1 MKILI
6 CDSLEKEVIN
16 IFNEIG
22 EVTNISDTENKEDEI
37 TKNIIDTEVVVIRSA
52 TTISKDLI
60 NSAKKLKVIARC
72 GVGVD
77 NIDLEQASK
86 NNIYVTNSP
95 NANIISVAELTIG
108 LIIAAARNIHLSNNS
123 LKTGEW
129 NRQKFV
135 GTELYDKQLGLIG
148 FGKAANEVAKR
159 LASFGMKIVFY
170 DPYIE
175 ESKHEVTKVDLD
187 YLLQTSDVI
196 SIHVNKTKETQNLID
211 SEALNMIKEGGIIV
225 NTSRGGII
233 DEKSLFELVDD
244 KKIIFGGLDVYEKEP
259 PVVGEFFSSSNVV
272 TTPHLGA
279 STKEAQLKAGKQTAE
294 NVKDIL
300 NGDLSSVLNYLKK

>member
-6 CDSLEKEVIN
+6 CDSLENEVLN
-16 IFNEIG
+16 SFSEIG
-22 EVTNISDTENKEDEI
+22 EIKDISQDENKEDELS
-37 TKNIIDTEVVVIRSA
+37 KNIVDSEVVVIRSA
-52 TTISKDLI
+52 TTINKDLI
-60 NSAKKLKVIARC
+60 KSAKQLKIIARC

-86 NNIYVTNSP
+86 SNIYVTNSP

-108 LIIAAARNIHLSNNS
+108 LIIGAARNIHSSNNS
-123 LKTGEW
+123 LKNGEW
-129 NRQKFV
+129 NRQKFI
-135 GTELYDKQLGLIG
+135 GTELYEKQLGLIG

-159 LASFGMKIVFY
+159 LTAFGMRIVFF
-170 DPYIE
+170 DPYID
-175 ESKHEVTKVDLD
+175 ESKNDAIKVDLD
-187 YLLQTSDVI
+187 YLMQTSDVI
-196 SIHVNKTKETQNLID
+196 SIHVIKTKETENLID
-211 SEALNMIKEGGIIV
+211 SKYLKMIKEGGIIV
-225 NTSRGGII
+225 NTSRGGVV

-259 PVVGEFFSSSNVV
+259 PEVDESFSNSNII

-294 NVKDIL
+294 NVKNIL
-300 NGDLSSVLNYLKK
+300 NGDLNSVINP

>member
-1 MKILI
+1 MCIRDRSGTLFGLGSAAEAIVIPSAASAVLTEINGVAETRKISVFQDFI
-6 CDSLEKEVIN
+6 PSGT
-16 IFNEIG
+16 F
-22 EVTNISDTENKEDEI
+22 
-37 TKNIIDTEVVVIRSA
+37 
-52 TTISKDLI
+52 TIS
-60 NSAKKLKVIARC
+60 
-72 GVGVD
+72 G
-77 NIDLEQASK
+77 
-86 NNIYVTNSP
+86 
-95 NANIISVAELTIG
+95 ELTHPDIDFTPAYTGIG
-108 LIIAAARNIHLSNNS
+108 VATISGTAI
-123 LKTGEW
+123 
-129 NRQKFV
+129 QKFV

-159 LASFGMKIVFY
+159 LTAFGMKIVFY

-175 ESKHEVTKVDLD
+175 ESKHEATKVDLD

-259 PVVGEFFSSSNVV
+259 PIVDEFFSNSNIV

-300 NGDLSSVLNYLKK
+300 NGDLSSVINK

>member
-22 EVTNISDTENKEDEI
+22 EVTNISDTENKKDEI
-37 TKNIIDTEVVVIRSA
+37 TKNIVDSEVVVIRSA

-159 LASFGMKIVFY
+159 LTAFGMKIVFY

-175 ESKHEVTKVDLD
+175 ESKHEATKVDLD

-211 SEALNMIKEGGIIV
+211 PEALNMIKEGGIIV

-259 PVVGEFFSSSNVV
+259 PVVGEFFSSSNIV

>member
-6 CDSLEKEVIN
+6 CDSLEKEVID
-16 IFNEIG
+16 IFSEIG
-22 EVTNISDTENKEDEI
+22 EVTNISDNENKEDEI
-37 TKNIIDTEVVVIRSA
+37 SKNILDTEVVVIRSA
-52 TTISKDLI
+52 TTITKELI
-60 NSAKKLKVIARC
+60 NSAKQLKVIARC

-108 LIIAAARNIHLSNNS
+108 LIISAARNIHTSNNS
-123 LKTGEW
+123 LKAGEW
-129 NRQKFV
+129 NRQKFT

-159 LASFGMKIVFY
+159 LSAFGMKIVFY

-175 ESKHEVTKVDLD
+175 ESKNEATKVDLD
-187 YLLQTSDVI
+187 HLMQTSDVI
-196 SIHVNKTKETQNLID
+196 SIHVNKTKETENLID
-211 SEALNMIKEGGIIV
+211 SKALNMMKKGGIIV

-233 DEKSLFELVDD
+233 DEKSLFALVDD
-244 KKIIFGGLDVYEKEP
+244 EKIIFGGLDVYDKEP
-259 PVVGEFFSSSNVV
+259 PIVDEFLSNSNIV

-300 NGDLSSVLNYLKK
+300 NGDLSSVINN

>member
-37 TKNIIDTEVVVIRSA
+37 TKNIVDSEVVVIRSA

-129 NRQKFV
+129 NRQKFI

-148 FGKAANEVAKR
+148 FGKAAKEVAKR
-159 LASFGMKIVFY
+159 LAAFGMKIVFY

-175 ESKHEVTKVDLD
+175 ESNREATKVDLD

-259 PVVGEFFSSSNVV
+259 PVVGEFFSSSNIV

>member
-22 EVTNISDTENKEDEI
+22 EVTNISDTENKKDEI
-37 TKNIIDTEVVVIRSA
+37 TKNIVDSEVVVIRSA

-60 NSAKKLKVIARC
+60 NSAKKFKVIARC
-72 GVGVD
+72 WVGVD

-159 LASFGMKIVFY
+159 LTAFGMKIVFY

-175 ESKHEVTKVDLD
+175 ESKHEATKVDLD

-259 PVVGEFFSSSNVV
+259 PVVGEFFSSSNIV

-279 STKEAQLKAGKQTAE
+279 STKEAQLKAGKQNAE

-300 NGDLSSVLNYLKK
+300 NGDLSSVINH

>member
-6 CDSLEKEVIN
+6 CDSLENEVLN
-16 IFNEIG
+16 SFNEIG
-22 EVTNISDTENKEDEI
+22 EIKDISHEENKEDELS
-37 TKNIIDTEVVVIRSA
+37 KNIVDSEVVVIRSA
-52 TTISKDLI
+52 TTINKDLI
-60 NSAKKLKVIARC
+60 KSAKQLKIIARC

-86 NNIYVTNSP
+86 SNIYVTNSP

-108 LIIAAARNIHLSNNS
+108 LIIGAARNIHSSNNS
-123 LKTGEW
+123 LKNGEW
-129 NRQKFV
+129 NRQKFI
-135 GTELYDKQLGLIG
+135 GTELYEKQLGLIG

-159 LASFGMKIVFY
+159 LTAFGMRIVFF
-170 DPYIE
+170 DPYID
-175 ESKHEVTKVDLD
+175 ESKNDAIKVDLD
-187 YLLQTSDVI
+187 YLMQTSDVI
-196 SIHVNKTKETQNLID
+196 SIHVIKTKETENLID
-211 SEALNMIKEGGIIV
+211 SKYLKMIKEGGIIV
-225 NTSRGGII
+225 NTSRGGVV

-259 PVVGEFFSSSNVV
+259 PEVDESFSNSNII

-294 NVKDIL
+294 NVKNIL
-300 NGDLSSVLNYLKK
+300 NGDLNSVINP

>member
-37 TKNIIDTEVVVIRSA
+37 TKNIVDSEVVVIRSA

-159 LASFGMKIVFY
+159 LAAFGMKIVFY

-175 ESKHEVTKVDLD
+175 ESNREATKVDLD

-259 PVVGEFFSSSNVV
+259 PVVGEFFSSSNIV

-279 STKEAQLKAGKQTAE
+279 STIEAQLKAGKQTAE

>member
-16 IFNEIG
+16 IFNEMG
-22 EVTNISDTENKEDEI
+22 EVTNISDAKNKEDEI
-37 TKNIIDTEVVVIRSA
+37 IKNIVDSEVVVIRSA

-60 NSAKKLKVIARC
+60 NSAKQLKVIARC

-129 NRQKFV
+129 NRQKFI

-159 LASFGMKIVFY
+159 LAAFGMKIVFY

-175 ESKHEVTKVDLD
+175 ESNREATKVDLD

-244 KKIIFGGLDVYEKEP
+244 K
-259 PVVGEFFSSSNVV
+259 
-272 TTPHLGA
+272 
-279 STKEAQLKAGKQTAE
+279 
-294 NVKDIL
+294 
-300 NGDLSSVLNYLKK
+300 

>member
-6 CDSLEKEVIN
+6 CDSLENEVLN
-16 IFNEIG
+16 SFSEIG
-22 EVTNISDTENKEDEI
+22 KIKDISHEENKEDELS
-37 TKNIIDTEVVVIRSA
+37 KNIVDSEVVVIRSA
-52 TTISKDLI
+52 TTINKDLI
-60 NSAKKLKVIARC
+60 KSAKQLKIIARC
-72 GVGVD
+72 GVGID

-86 NNIYVTNSP
+86 SNIYVTNSP

-108 LIIAAARNIHLSNNS
+108 LIIGAARNIHSSNNS
-123 LKTGEW
+123 LKSGEW
-129 NRQKFV
+129 NRQKFI
-135 GTELYDKQLGLIG
+135 GTELYEKQLGLIG

-159 LASFGMKIVFY
+159 LTAFGMRIVFF
-170 DPYIE
+170 DPYID
-175 ESKHEVTKVDLD
+175 ESKNDAIKVDLD
-187 YLLQTSDVI
+187 YLMQTSDVI
-196 SIHVNKTKETQNLID
+196 SIHVIKTKETENLID
-211 SEALNMIKEGGIIV
+211 SKYLKMIKEGGIIV

-259 PVVGEFFSSSNVV
+259 PEVGESFSNSNII

-294 NVKDIL
+294 NVKNIL
-300 NGDLSSVLNYLKK
+300 NGDLNSVINP

>member
-6 CDSLEKEVIN
+6 CDSLENEVLN
-16 IFNEIG
+16 SFNEIG
-22 EVTNISDTENKEDEI
+22 EIKDISHEENKEDELS
-37 TKNIIDTEVVVIRSA
+37 KNIVDSEVVVIRSA
-52 TTISKDLI
+52 TTINEDLI
-60 NSAKKLKVIARC
+60 KSAKQLKIIARC

-86 NNIYVTNSP
+86 SNIYVTNSP

-108 LIIAAARNIHLSNNS
+108 LIIGAARNIHSSNNS
-123 LKTGEW
+123 LKNGEW
-129 NRQKFV
+129 NRQKFI
-135 GTELYDKQLGLIG
+135 GTELYEKQLGLIG

-159 LASFGMKIVFY
+159 LTAFGMRIVFF
-170 DPYIE
+170 DPYID
-175 ESKHEVTKVDLD
+175 ESKNDAIKVDLD
-187 YLLQTSDVI
+187 YLMQTSDVI
-196 SIHVNKTKETQNLID
+196 SIHVIKTKETENLID
-211 SEALNMIKEGGIIV
+211 SKYLKMIKEGGIIV
-225 NTSRGGII
+225 NTSRGGVV

-259 PVVGEFFSSSNVV
+259 PEVDESFSNSNII

-300 NGDLSSVLNYLKK
+300 NGDLSSVINN